1 MVKIV
6 QKAVDALSEATRKAE
21 ARTYGQEIPDD
32 TVTRTQSGDL
42 VIKAMPN
49 EDLELLNE
57 SLKANAGIS
66 KGLDLGRIGEIFG
79 EDSFNEILF
88 KTGDE
93 AFSLE
98 RVLTNIKENNKEVFA
113 YLRRDTKSMDELM
126 QMAKATG
133 YEPIIYRLLN
143 RKVNKTTGEIDVAPP
158 EHVLAG
164 IVGMIKLGQEL
175 EALAVQGTKAKTDAL
190 KEDIFKRMRFIAT
203 VQSNLAAQVSGNVS
217 EYGRGLAVVRN
228 ISKLDLDVADYAAQM
243 DRFVNEM
250 DDGVIDY
257 HFHQMLTLRSPTA
270 KAKYAEKGFG
280 AKSYDFAMEQYINA
294 LLSSPTTHLVNIAG
308 NATFQIQTGLE
319 RGLAGMIGNVRT
331 LGGRVGEVGDQ
342 RYLGEAVAEAHGLMM
357 AQKDAFLLMS
367 KTMITGE
374 SSDLASKIDLRSRRS
389 FGSTDNLADIA
400 AGFAQG
406 DFSKSAIDTLGVA
419 TRLPGR
425 FLASEDEYFKVITQR
440 RVLYRESYRASQMA
454 YQNARR
460 AGASREDAKAIA
472 EQAYVRMFSEP
483 DETIVKMMKDEA
495 RQMTFQ
501 NAPEGYFGDAARTIS
516 SFPLMRFIVP
526 FVNTPTNI
534 VQQTFDRTLN
544 FSPIYR
550 YIKQNAPGGKLLPFG
565 NKPISG
571 VEFDDALAKLAVGNT
586 IAMTMYGIASG
597 YYGDDIIVTGRLGKE
612 FATRQGVSRS
622 ANVPPYSI
630 GFKQEDGS
638 YRFKSFSRFD
648 PMSAMLA
655 MGADMAEYA
664 RYEDDPSMLRLMA
677 QAYTLSA
684 AEYATNMPF
693 LQGVSELTSMSLGRG
708 TTEDG
713 FDRILKY
720 FGEQGGNVGTNVIG
734 NVDRA
739 TFGMASYAANTLTDG
754 KYPLVGQ
761 TSFGATLERLND
773 PMASSTK
780 LPAGYTPDIL
790 GGDYITESPMILQG
804 FYSALQKA
812 KARNAYFSADLKP
825 NRDWW
830 GRPLTQGEG
839 RLDETF
845 NPVRVQSGQY
855 TPLDLEIIRL
865 SETGI
870 GVVTTRH
877 SDRVDGV
884 RLNADQYDRFVQL
897 VNEVDGSSNGGRLP
911 GDFGYDAG
919 DTLLGALNGLVDP
932 TSEAG
937 AVYSTMSDD
946 DKFQE
951 MSNITATRRKNARI
965 RLKKEFPD
973 LELRTMT
980 FE

>member
-1 MVKIV
+1 MAKIFKEV
-6 QKAVDALSEATRKAE
+6 ADVLATATRKAE
-21 ARTYGQEIPDD
+21 ARTHGQEIPDEA
-32 TVTRTQSGDL
+32 VTRMQSGDL

-49 EDLELLNE
+49 EELELLNKT
-57 SLKANAGIS
+57 LKEKAGIS

-79 EDSFNEILF
+79 EDSFNEIMF

-93 AFSLE
+93 AFNLE
-98 RVLTNIKENNKEVFA
+98 RVLTNIKENNKELFA
-113 YLRRDTKSMDELM
+113 YFRRDSKSMEELM
-126 QMAKATG
+126 LMAKATG
-133 YEPIIYRLLN
+133 YDQIAYRLLN
-143 RKVNKTTGEIDVAPP
+143 RKVDKTTGKLDVAPP
-158 EHVLAG
+158 EDVLGG
-164 IVGMIKLGQEL
+164 IVVLIKLGQEL
-175 EALAVQGTKAKTDAL
+175 EALAVQGTKAKTKEL
-190 KEDIFKRMRFIAT
+190 KEDIFSRMRVIAT
-203 VQSNLAAQVSGNVS
+203 VQTNLAAQVSGNVS

-228 ISKLDLDVADYAAQM
+228 ISKLDIDVADYAAQM

-250 DDGVIDY
+250 EEGVIDY
-257 HFHQMLTLRSPTA
+257 HFHQMLTLRNPTA

-280 AKSYDFAMEQYINA
+280 AKSFDFAMEQYVNA
-294 LLSSPTTHLVNIAG
+294 LLSSPTTHMVNIAG
-308 NATFQIQTGLE
+308 NATFQIQTALE

-342 RYLGEAVAEAHGLMM
+342 RYMGEALAEAHGLMM

-367 KTMITGE
+367 KTMIIGE
-374 SSDLASKIDLRSRRS
+374 SSDLVSKIDLRSRRS

-400 AGFAQG
+400 SGFAQG

-483 DETIVKMMKDEA
+483 DETIKKMMKDEA

-501 NAPEGYFGDAARTIS
+501 NAPEGYFGVAARTIS
-516 SFPLMRFIVP
+516 DIPLMRFVVP

-550 YIKQNAPGGKLLPFG
+550 YIKQNAPGGKLLPAG

-586 IAMTMYGIASG
+586 VAMTMYGIASG

-638 YRFKSFSRFD
+638 YRFQSFSRFD

-664 RYEDDPSMLRLMA
+664 RYEDDPEMLSLMA
-677 QAYTLSA
+677 KAYTLSA

-693 LQGVSELTSMSLGRG
+693 LQGVSELSSMIQGRG

-713 FDRILKY
+713 ANRVFKY
-720 FGEQGGNVGTNVIG
+720 LGEQAGNIGTNVIG

-739 TFGMASYAANTLTDG
+739 TFGLASYAANTLTDG

-761 TSFGATLERLND
+761 SSFGATLERLND

-812 KARNAYFSADLKP
+812 KARNRYFSGDLNP
-825 NRDWW
+825 GRDWW

-897 VNEVDGSSNGGRLP
+897 TNEVDGSGRMP
-911 GDFGYDAG
+911 GDFGYDA
-919 DTLLGALNGLVDP
+919 TNNLLGALNGLVDV
-932 TSEAG
+932 TTETG
-937 AVYSTMSDD
+937 AVYSTMTDD
-946 DKFQE
+946 DRYDE
-951 MSNITATRRKNARI
+951 MPKIVANRRKSARSL
-965 RLKKEFPD
+965 LKKEFPD
-973 LELRTMT
+973 LEFRTMT

>member
-1 MVKIV
+1 MAKIFKEV
-6 QKAVDALSEATRKAE
+6 ADVLATATRKAE
-21 ARTYGQEIPDD
+21 ARTHGQEIPDEA
-32 TVTRTQSGDL
+32 VTRMQSGDL

-79 EDSFNEILF
+79 EDSFNEIMF

-133 YEPIIYRLLN
+133 YEPIIYRLMN
-143 RKVNKTTGEIDVAPP
+143 RKPGQVQPP
-158 EHVLAG
+158 EDVLAG

-294 LLSSPTTHLVNIAG
+294 LLSSPTTHMVNIAG
-308 NATFQIQTGLE
+308 NATFQIQTALE

-342 RYLGEAVAEAHGLMM
+342 RYMGEAVAEAHGLMM

-374 SSDLASKIDLRSRRS
+374 SSDLVSKIDLRSRRS
-389 FGSTDNLADIA
+389 FGSTDNLAEIA

-472 EQAYVRMFSEP
+472 EQAYVRMFTEP

-501 NAPEGYFGDAARTIS
+501 NAPEGYFGAAARTIS
-516 SFPLMRFIVP
+516 EIPLMRFVVP

-550 YIKQNAPGGKLLPFG
+550 YIKQNAPGGKLLPAG

-586 IAMTMYGIASG
+586 VAMTMYGLASG

-638 YRFKSFSRFD
+638 YRFQSFSRFD

-664 RYEDDPSMLRLMA
+664 RYEDDPEMLSLMA
-677 QAYTLSA
+677 KAYTLSA

-693 LQGVSELTSMSLGRG
+693 LQGVSELSSMIQGRG

-713 FDRILKY
+713 ANRVFKY
-720 FGEQGGNVGTNVIG
+720 FGEQAGNIGTNVIG

-739 TFGMASYAANTLTDG
+739 TFGLASYAANTLTDG

-761 TSFGATLERLND
+761 SSFGATLERLND

-812 KARNAYFSADLKP
+812 KARNPYFSADLKP

-897 VNEVDGSSNGGRLP
+897 TNEVDGSGRMP
-911 GDFGYDAG
+911 GDFGYDA
-919 DTLLGALNGLVDP
+919 TNNLLGALNGLVNV
-932 TSEAG
+932 TTETG
-937 AVYSTMSDD
+937 AVYSTMTDD
-946 DKFQE
+946 DRYDE
-951 MSNITATRRKNARI
+951 MSKIVANRRKSARAL
-965 RLKKEFPD
+965 LKKEFPD
-973 LELRTMT
+973 LEFRTMT

>member
-1 MVKIV
+1 MAKIFKEV
-6 QKAVDALSEATRKAE
+6 ADVLATATRKAE
-21 ARTYGQEIPDD
+21 ARSFGQDVPDD
-32 TVTRTQSGDL
+32 TVVRARSGDL

-49 EDLELLNE
+49 EDLKLLNE
-57 SLKANAGIS
+57 SLKTNAGIS

-79 EDSFNEILF
+79 EDSFNEIMF

-93 AFSLE
+93 AFNLE

-126 QMAKATG
+126 QMAHATG
-133 YEPIIYRLLN
+133 YEPIIVRFLN
-143 RKVNKTTGEIDVAPP
+143 RKPGQVQPP
-158 EHVLAG
+158 EDVLAG

-257 HFHQMLTLRSPTA
+257 HFHQMLTLRSPAA
-270 KAKYAEKGFG
+270 KAKYAEKGFA
-280 AKSYDFAMEQYINA
+280 AKTYDFAMEQYVNA
-294 LLSSPTTHLVNIAG
+294 LLSSPTTHMVNIAG
-308 NATFQIQTGLE
+308 NATFQIQTALE

-342 RYLGEAVAEAHGLMM
+342 RYMGEALAEAHGLMM

-374 SSDLASKIDLRSRRS
+374 SSDLVSKIDLQSRRS

-400 AGFAQG
+400 SGFAQG
-406 DFSKSAIDTLGVA
+406 DFSKAAIDTLGVA

-501 NAPEGYFGDAARTIS
+501 NAPEGFFGDTARTIS
-516 SFPLMRFIVP
+516 SIPGARFIVP

-534 VQQTFDRTLN
+534 VQQAFDRTLN

-550 YIKQNAPGGKLLPFG
+550 YIKQNAPGGKLLPGG

-586 IAMTMYGIASG
+586 VAMTMYGLASG

-630 GFKQEDGS
+630 GVKQEDGS

-648 PMSAMLA
+648 PMSAMLV

-664 RYEDDPSMLRLMA
+664 RYEDDPSMFMLMTK
-677 QAYTLSA
+677 AYTLSA

-693 LQGVSELTSMSLGRG
+693 LQGFSELTSAIAGRG
-708 TTEDG
+708 TTEEFFERMG
-713 FDRILKY
+713 KFA
-720 FGEQGGNVGTNVIG
+720 GEQAGNVGTNVIG

-739 TFGMASYAANTLTDG
+739 TFGLGSYAANTLTDG

-812 KARNAYFSADLKP
+812 KARNPYFSADLKP

-884 RLNADQYDRFVQL
+884 RLNADQYDRFVQII
-897 VNEVDGSSNGGRLP
+897 NTVDGDGRMP
-911 GDFGYDAG
+911 GDFGYNATDN
-919 DTLLGALNGLVDP
+919 LLGALNGLVDA
-932 TSEAG
+932 TTETG
-937 AVYSTMSDD
+937 ADYSTMDD
-946 DKFQE
+946 DDRYDE
-951 MSNITATRRKNARI
+951 MSKTVANRRKSARAL
-965 RLKKEFPD
+965 LKKEFPN
-973 LELRTMT
+973 LEFRTT
-980 FE
+980 SFE

>member
-21 ARTYGQEIPDD
+21 ARTYGQEIPDEA
-32 TVTRTQSGDL
+32 VTRMQSGDL
-42 VIKAMPN
+42 VMKAMHN
-49 EDLELLNE
+49 DELELLNKT
-57 SLKANAGIS
+57 LKEKAGIS
-66 KGLDLGRIGEIFG
+66 KGLDLGRIGEIFS
-79 EDSFNEILF
+79 EDSFNEIMF

-93 AFSLE
+93 AFNLE
-98 RVLTNIKENNKEVFA
+98 RVLTNIKENNKELFA
-113 YLRRDTKSMDELM
+113 YFRRDSKSMEELM
-126 QMAKATG
+126 LMAKATG
-133 YEPIIYRLLN
+133 YDQIVYRLLN
-143 RKVNKTTGEIDVAPP
+143 RKVDSQTGKLDVAPP
-158 EHVLAG
+158 EDVLGG
-164 IVGMIKLGQEL
+164 IIAMIKFGKEI
-175 EALAVQGTKAKTDAL
+175 EALAAQGKKAQTEEL
-190 KEDIFKRMRFIAT
+190 KKDILKRMRLLAT
-203 VQSNLAAQVSGNVS
+203 IQVNLGAQVSGNVS

-228 ISKLDLDVADYAAQM
+228 ISKLDYDVADYTAQL

-250 DDGVIDY
+250 EDGVADY
-257 HFHQMLTLRSPTA
+257 HFHNILTLRSPAA
-270 KAKYAEKGFG
+270 KAKYAEKGFA
-280 AKSYDFAMEQYINA
+280 AKTYDFAMEQYVNA
-294 LLSSPTTHLVNIAG
+294 LLSSPVTHVVNVAG
-308 NATFQIQTGLE
+308 NATFQLQTALE
-319 RGLAGMIGNVRT
+319 RGVAGMIGNVRT
-331 LGGRVGEVGDQ
+331 LGGRVGEAGDQ
-342 RYLGEAVAEAHGLMM
+342 RYMGEALAEAHGLMM
-357 AQKDAFLLMS
+357 AQGDAFLLMS

-374 SSDLASKIDLRSRRS
+374 GTDLASKIDLRSRRS

-440 RVLYRESYRASQMA
+440 RVLYRESYRASQLA

-472 EQAYVRMFSEP
+472 EQAYVRMFTEP
-483 DETIVKMMKDEA
+483 DETIKKMMKDEA

-501 NAPEGYFGDAARTIS
+501 NAPEGFFGDTARTIS
-516 SFPLMRFIVP
+516 SIPGARFIVP

-534 VQQTFDRTLN
+534 VQQTFNRTLN

-550 YIKQNAPGGKLLPFG
+550 YIKQNAPGGKLLPAG

-586 IAMTMYGIASG
+586 VAMTMYGLASG

-638 YRFKSFSRFD
+638 YRFQSFSRFD

-664 RYEDDPSMLRLMA
+664 RYEDDPEMLSLMA
-677 QAYTLSA
+677 KAYTLSA

-693 LQGVSELTSMSLGRG
+693 LQGVSELSSMALGRG

-713 FDRILKY
+713 ANRIFKY
-720 FGEQGGNVGTNVIG
+720 LGEQAGNITTNVTG

-739 TFGMASYAANTLTDG
+739 TFGMASYAVNTLTDG

-790 GGDYITESPMILQG
+790 GGDYITESPMIVQG

-812 KARNAYFSADLKP
+812 KARNPYFSADLKP
-825 NRDWW
+825 KRDWW

-845 NPVRVQSGQY
+845 NPVRVQSGEY

-884 RLNADQYDRFVQL
+884 RLNADQYDRFVQI
-897 VNEVDGSSNGGRLP
+897 VNTVDGDGRMP
-911 GDFGYDAG
+911 GDFGYNATDN
-919 DTLLGALNGLVDP
+919 LLGALNGLVDV
-932 TSEAG
+932 TSETG
-937 AVYSTMSDD
+937 AVYSTMDD
-946 DKFQE
+946 DDRYDE
-951 MSNITATRRKNARI
+951 MSKTVANRRKSARLL
-965 RLKKEFPD
+965 LKKEFPN
-973 LELRTMT
+973 LKFRTMS

>member
-1 MVKIV
+1 MAKIFKEV
-6 QKAVDALSEATRKAE
+6 ADVLATATRKAE
-21 ARTYGQEIPDD
+21 ERTYGQNIPDD

-79 EDSFNEILF
+79 EDSFNEIMF

-93 AFSLE
+93 AFNLE

-133 YEPIIYRLLN
+133 YEPIIYRLMN
-143 RKVNKTTGEIDVAPP
+143 RKPGQVQPP
-158 EHVLAG
+158 EDVLAG

-257 HFHQMLTLRSPTA
+257 HFHQMLTLRNPTA

-294 LLSSPTTHLVNIAG
+294 LLSSPTTHMVNIAG

-440 RVLYRESYRASQMA
+440 R
-454 YQNARR
+454 
-460 AGASREDAKAIA
+460 AIA
-472 EQAYVRMFSEP
+472 EQAYVRMFTEP

-516 SFPLMRFIVP
+516 SFPLARFVVP

-534 VQQTFDRTLN
+534 VQQTFNRTLN

-550 YIKQNAPGGKLLPFG
+550 YIKQNAPGGKLLPAG

-571 VEFDDALAKLAVGNT
+571 VQFDDALAKLAVGNT
-586 IAMTMYGIASG
+586 VAMTMYGLASG

-664 RYEDDPSMLRLMA
+664 RYEDDPSMFMLMS

-693 LQGVSELTSMSLGRG
+693 LQGLSELTSMSLGRG

-720 FGEQGGNVGTNVIG
+720 LGEQGGNVGTNVIG

-812 KARNAYFSADLKP
+812 KARNPYFSADLKP

-897 VNEVDGSSNGGRLP
+897 TNEVDGEGRMP
-911 GDFGYDAG
+911 GDFGYDA
-919 DTLLGALNGLVDP
+919 TNNLLGALNGLVDA
-932 TSEAG
+932 TTETG
-937 AVYSTMSDD
+937 AVYSTMDD
-946 DKFQE
+946 DDRYDE
-951 MSNITATRRKNARI
+951 MSKIVANRRKSARKL
-965 RLKKEFPD
+965 LKKEFPG
-973 LELRTMT
+973 LEFRTMT

>member
-1 MVKIV
+1 MAKIV
-6 QKAVDALSEATRKAE
+6 KDVVDVLATATRKAE
-21 ARTYGQEIPDD
+21 ARTYGQEIPDEA
-32 TVTRTQSGDL
+32 VTRMETGDL

-79 EDSFNEILF
+79 EDSFNEIMF

-93 AFSLE
+93 AFNLE

-133 YEPIIYRLLN
+133 YEPIIFRFLN
-143 RKVNKTTGEIDVAPP
+143 RKPGQVQPP
-158 EHVLAG
+158 EDVLAG

-175 EALAVQGTKAKTDAL
+175 EALAVQGAKAKTPEL
-190 KEDIFKRMRFIAT
+190 KEDIFKRMRFVAT

-250 DDGVIDY
+250 DDGLIDY

-280 AKSYDFAMEQYINA
+280 AKSYDFAMEQYVNA
-294 LLSSPTTHLVNIAG
+294 LLSSPVTHVVNVAG
-308 NATFQIQTGLE
+308 NATFQFQTALE

-342 RYLGEAVAEAHGLMM
+342 RYMGEALAEAHGLMM

-374 SSDLASKIDLRSRRS
+374 SSDLVSKIDLRSRRS
-389 FGSTDNLADIA
+389 FGSTDNLAEIA

-460 AGASREDAKAIA
+460 AGASRDDAKAIA

-483 DETIVKMMKDEA
+483 DDAIVKMMKDEA

-516 SFPLMRFIVP
+516 SIPLMRFVVP

-550 YIKQNAPGGKLLPFG
+550 YIKQNAPGGKLLPAG

-586 IAMTMYGIASG
+586 VAMTMYGLASG

-638 YRFKSFSRFD
+638 YRFQSFSRFD

-664 RYEDDPSMLRLMA
+664 RYEDDPEMLSLMA
-677 QAYTLSA
+677 KAYTLSA

-693 LQGVSELTSMSLGRG
+693 LQGVSELSSMIQGRG

-713 FDRILKY
+713 ANRVFKY
-720 FGEQGGNVGTNVIG
+720 LGEQAGNIGTNIIG

-739 TFGMASYAANTLTDG
+739 TFGLASYAANTLTDG

-761 TSFGATLERLND
+761 SSFGATLERLND

-812 KARNAYFSADLKP
+812 KARNPNFSADLNP
-825 NRDWW
+825 GRDWW

-855 TPLDLEIIRL
+855 TALDLEIIRL

-870 GVVTTRH
+870 GVVTNRH
-877 SDRVDGV
+877 QDRIDGV
-884 RLNADQYDRFVQL
+884 RMNADQYDRFVQL
-897 VNEVDGSSNGGRLP
+897 INEVDGSKRMP
-911 GDFGYDAG
+911 GDFGYDAM
-919 DTLLGALNGLVDP
+919 DNLLGALNGLVDV
-932 TSEAG
+932 TTETG
-937 AVYSTMSDD
+937 AVYSTMDD
-946 DKFQE
+946 DDRYDE
-951 MSNITATRRKNARI
+951 MSKIVANRRKSARAL
-965 RLKKEFPD
+965 LKKEFPG
-973 LELRTMT
+973 LEFRTMT

>member
-1 MVKIV
+1 
-6 QKAVDALSEATRKAE
+6 
-21 ARTYGQEIPDD
+21 
-32 TVTRTQSGDL
+32 
-42 VIKAMPN
+42 
-49 EDLELLNE
+49 
-57 SLKANAGIS
+57 
-66 KGLDLGRIGEIFG
+66 
-79 EDSFNEILF
+79 
-88 KTGDE
+88 
-93 AFSLE
+93 
-98 RVLTNIKENNKEVFA
+98 
-113 YLRRDTKSMDELM
+113 
-126 QMAKATG
+126 
-133 YEPIIYRLLN
+133 
-143 RKVNKTTGEIDVAPP
+143 
-158 EHVLAG
+158 
-164 IVGMIKLGQEL
+164 
-175 EALAVQGTKAKTDAL
+175 
-190 KEDIFKRMRFIAT
+190 
-203 VQSNLAAQVSGNVS
+203 
-217 EYGRGLAVVRN
+217 
-228 ISKLDLDVADYAAQM
+228 
-243 DRFVNEM
+243 
-250 DDGVIDY
+250 
-257 HFHQMLTLRSPTA
+257 
-270 KAKYAEKGFG
+270 
-280 AKSYDFAMEQYINA
+280 
-294 LLSSPTTHLVNIAG
+294 
-308 NATFQIQTGLE
+308 
-319 RGLAGMIGNVRT
+319 MIGTVRT
-331 LGGRVGEVGDQ
+331 LGGRVGEAGDQ
-342 RYLGEAVAEAHGLMM
+342 RYMGEALAEAHGLMM
-357 AQKDAFLLMS
+357 AQKDAFLLMG

-374 SSDLASKIDLRSRRS
+374 SSDLVSKIDLRSRRS

-406 DFSKSAIDTLGVA
+406 DFSRSAIDTLGVA

-483 DETIVKMMKDEA
+483 DDTIVKMMKDEA

-501 NAPEGYFGDAARTIS
+501 NAPEGFFGDAARTIS
-516 SFPLMRFIVP
+516 SIPFMRFVVP

-550 YIKQNAPGGKLLPFG
+550 YIKQNAPGGKLLIGG

-586 IAMTMYGIASG
+586 VAMTMYGLASG

-664 RYEDDPSMLRLMA
+664 RYEDDPEMLSLMA
-677 QAYTLSA
+677 KAYTLSA

-693 LQGVSELTSMSLGRG
+693 LQGVSELSSMIQGRG

-713 FDRILKY
+713 ANRVFKY
-720 FGEQGGNVGTNVIG
+720 LGEQAGNIGTNVIG

-754 KYPLVGQ
+754 KYPLIGQ
-761 TSFGATLERLND
+761 SSFGATLERLND

-812 KARNAYFSADLKP
+812 KARNPYFSADLKP

-845 NPVRVQSGQY
+845 NPVRVQSGEY

-870 GVVTTRH
+870 GVVTGRH
-877 SDRVDGV
+877 PDRVDGI

-897 VNEVDGSSNGGRLP
+897 TNEVDGSSNGGRLP
-911 GDFGYDAG
+911 GDFGYDAS
-919 DTLLGALNGLVDP
+919 DTLLGALNSLVDA

-937 AVYSTMSDD
+937 EVYSTMSDD
-946 DKFQE
+946 DRYQE
-951 MSNITATRRKNARI
+951 MSNIVATRRKNARL
-965 RLKKEFPD
+965 RLKKEFPNLD
-973 LELRTMT
+973 FRTMT